1 MSYSNPI
8 QSTPNMFHHTNNPA
22 SATMA
27 TPTTSDTQPSLASA
41 PFENPSIG
49 NPFVTNALGAN
60 GVPVT
65 IPNWQALAIHYH
77 ARSLNS
83 KQSAPRA
90 NYGRVPPPVLH
101 LEKEL
106 RIATYQL
113 WKTNWLDF
121 FRRNNMP
128 NSDGLSFLKEHCDVY
143 M

>member
-1 MSYSNPI
+1 M
-8 QSTPNMFHHTNNPA
+8 T
-22 SATMA
+22 

-41 PFENPSIG
+41 SFENPSIG
-49 NPFVTNALGAN
+49 NPFVTNTLGAN

-106 RIATYQL
+106 RITTYQL
-113 WKTNWLDF
+113 WKN
-121 FRRNNMP
+121 
-128 NSDGLSFLKEHCDVY
+128 
-143 M
+143 